1 MSLWNVSD
9 QATSLMMRTFYSNL
23 VKGKGK
29 RESFS
34 AAQKE
39 VRKKYNDDP
48 YYWAVFRS
56 CLKFFLRMFETC
68 FCAGFCRFLRRI
80 AALLCDKNGRK
91 MPE

>member
-48 YYWAVFRS
+48 YYWAVFIM
-56 CLKFFLRMFETC
+56 L
-68 FCAGFCRFLRRI
+68 
-80 AALLCDKNGRK
+80 D
-91 MPE
+91 